1 MKNNLKFGLLTII
14 FTLLY
19 SFISI
24 DSKKEYDKN
33 EGIQFQ
39 NANLK
44 SALKAAQEQN
54 KIVFVDVYASWCG
67 PCKMLDRQTFSN
79 KKVGEYFN
87 NKFISVKING
97 ETSEGREIMSEYQ
110 LRSYPTLLFLDEKGN
125 VISKNTGFHSAKELL
140 ELGKNTQ

>member
-24 DSKKEYDKN
+24 DSKKESDKN
-33 EGIQFQ
+33 EGIQFK

-44 SALKAAQEQN
+44 AALKAAQEQK